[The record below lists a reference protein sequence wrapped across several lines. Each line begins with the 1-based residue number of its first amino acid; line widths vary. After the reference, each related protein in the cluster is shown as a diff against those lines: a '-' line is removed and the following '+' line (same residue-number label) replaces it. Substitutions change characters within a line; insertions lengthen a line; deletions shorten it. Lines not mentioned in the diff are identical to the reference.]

1 MSKGF
6 TAEQENAI
14 KTTDKSVLVSAA
26 AGSGKTSVL
35 IERIIRIILEG
46 KANVDEMLVV
56 TFTNAAA
63 SEMRLRL
70 AKAIRARMAEHP
82 EDAPRMWEQ
91 ML

>member
-1 MSKGF
+1 MAKEF
-6 TAEQENAI
+6 TDEQLKAI
-14 KTTDKSVLVSAA
+14 ETIDKSVLVSAA

-46 KANVDEMLVV
+46 KANVDDLLVV

-70 AKAIRARMAEHP
+70 SSAGCTGRIYRP
-82 EDAPRMWEQ
+82 STVLPCVS
-91 ML
+91 